1 MKRILSKIFILWLA
15 FEGYIY
21 KWAID
26 LHLLSIPSL
35 SKTNNSDKPNFIVS
49 LTSYG
54 RRVSTCVV
62 YYTLVS
68 ILRQSVK
75 PNRIILWLD
84 DNEWNEA
91 NLPTRLSAL
100 RDKGIEFRYGKRIRS
115 FKKLIPALKEF
126 PEEIIITI
134 DDDIIYH
141 TDTLNQLIEAH
152 RSNPIAICSLD
163 SKTPMIVGNIP
174 ALYEKWAKI
183 NNDSTGY
190 DEIFG
195 LGVGGVLYPPH
206 SLHPDVTNEELFM
219 KLCPSADDIW
229 FWFCGNR
236 INTPRIA
243 IKKRGNDLS
252 FDALY
257 QYFNQGS
264 ALTHSNRF
272 EHQNDKQFRQ
282 VYDYYKNGSSSI

>member
-1 MKRILSKIFILWLA
+1 MKRLLSKLHILCLA
-15 FEGYIY
+15 IEGYIY

-35 SKTNNSDKPNFIVS
+35 SMSSNSDKQDFIVS

-54 RRVSTCVV
+54 RRVSSCVV

-75 PNRIILWLD
+75 PERIILWLD
-84 DNEWNEA
+84 DKEWNDE
-91 NLPTRLSAL
+91 NLPSRLAEL
-100 RDKGIEFRYGKRIRS
+100 RAKGVEFRYTKDTRS
-115 FKKLIPALKEF
+115 FKKLVPALEEF
-126 PEEIIITI
+126 PDKTIITI
-134 DDDIIYH
+134 DDDVVYH
-141 TDTLNQLIEAH
+141 PDTLHQLLDAH
-152 RSNPIAICSLD
+152 TKNPTAICSLE
-163 SKTPMIVGNIP
+163 SKTPLLENGIP
-174 ALYEKWAKI
+174 AHYEKWPEI
-183 NNDSTGY
+183 RNDSKGEA
-190 DEIFG
+190 DIFSV
-195 LGVGGVLYPPH
+195 GVGGVLYPPH

-219 KLCPSADDIW
+219 KLCPQADDIW
-229 FWFCGNR
+229 FWYCGNR

-243 IKKRGNDLS
+243 IKKQGNDLY

-282 VYDYYKNGSSSI
+282 LYDYYK